1 MIQIGNGNWAVKEDN
16 LLGYR
21 YDETEG
27 VYFPREMTFGR
38 ACDATRVNPDGLIE
52 RVPYNLILQS
62 NTFDTTWG
70 NASTFE
76 TAGQPDKD
84 GGTDAWLLTNTSSNG
99 RIEQSI
105 VQSGILTFSVY
116 AKANT
121 TDKIRLRVQGAQSNT
136 ADFNLTSGTNTGTG
150 GSNYIANSI
159 TELNHGWYR
168 ISITVNETTTRVY
181 IYILDVSG
189 KNLYIQDAQLV
200 EGTTA
205 KPYFPTTNR
214 QDIARIDYSS
224 GTGALLLEPQR
235 TNYALYSN
243 DIHQWNNL
251 VQGDGALT
259 STSNYAI
266 SPDGTQNATRIVAS
280 ATDVNYALKSVVATT
295 STTGSYV
302 VSVYLKSN
310 TANSQE
316 VAIYGRNT
324 TNVETVTTEW
334 QRFEVLCSGSSS
346 YLNLGVNQ
354 NFGGD
359 ASIDILAWGGQIEHA
374 TYATSLIPTT
384 SSTVTRLADTCY
396 KTGVA
401 DWIGQTEGTMFVDYQ
416 STNNGG
422 NGERIFAISDGTAAN
437 RIVLFDQLGKIR
449 VYTATGSIAQW
460 DTTTAINTNGHHKI
474 AVGYKANDAVLY
486 IDGTQITTDTSYSVP
501 ACSAVYVGTSE
512 AYGISLAGSINH
524 ATIYKTR
531 LSNSEL
537 AALTT
542 I

>member
-1 MIQIGNGNWAVKEDN
+1 MINIGNGNWAVKEDN

-38 ACDATRVNPDGLIE
+38 ACDTTRVNPDGLIE

-76 TAGQPDKD
+76 TGGQPDKD

-159 TELNHGWYR
+159 TELNDGWYR

-200 EGTTA
+200 EGTES

-251 VQGDGALT
+251 LQGDGVIT
-259 STSNYAI
+259 TTSNYAI
-266 SPDGTQNATRIVAS
+266 SPDGLQNATRIVAS
-280 ATDVNYALKSVVATT
+280 ATGVNYALKSVVATT

-302 VSVYLKSN
+302 VSLYLKSN

-346 YLNLGVNQ
+346 YLNIGVNQ
-354 NFGGD
+354 NFGGNT
-359 ASIDILAWGGQIEHA
+359 SIDILAWGGQIEHA

-384 SSTVTRLADTCY
+384 SASVTRLADSCY

-401 DWIGQTEGTMFVDYQ
+401 DWIGQTEGTLFVEA
-416 STNNGG
+416 STLVNGADG
-422 NGERIFAISDGTAAN
+422 RITISDGTINN
-437 RIVLFDQLGKIR
+437 RVSIEWDIDADTIKGFIGVGGNVSTTSHDQTDR
-449 VYTATGSIAQW
+449 
-460 DTTTAINTNGHHKI
+460 NKI
-474 AVGYKANDAVLY
+474 ALVYSTSFAKLFVN
-486 IDGTQITTDTSYSVP
+486 GTLVATDTSSIPTMSGMAHIEYSNYGGTTP
-501 ACSAVYVGTSE
+501 FVGNL
-512 AYGISLAGSINH
+512 YQ
-524 ATIYKTR
+524 TIVIPTA
-531 LSNSEL
+531 LTD
-537 AALTT
+537 ADAITLTT